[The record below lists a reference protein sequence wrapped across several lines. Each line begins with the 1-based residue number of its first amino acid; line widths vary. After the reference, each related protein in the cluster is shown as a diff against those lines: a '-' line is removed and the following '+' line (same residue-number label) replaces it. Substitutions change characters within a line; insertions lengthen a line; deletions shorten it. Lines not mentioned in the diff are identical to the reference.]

1 MARRRPPPEELPVV
15 FRFRPPAPA
24 PFVDLRGEMTHFQHV
39 SPMAETAPGQFEK
52 TVRLG
57 TGVYA
62 YKLFGGGDTWWP
74 DPENPRTRSRDGAR
88 NNVVVIGGTDEP
100 LLHAPARPFLFT
112 TEDGRLCVR
121 AALRRGAAESVAV
134 RWDEG
139 DGPRET
145 GMQIVAEE
153 DEHLLCEAH
162 LPASARAVE
171 YMFSLPNGHLVG
183 RAGAA
188 GQAFRVTRSHTFLET
203 PEWWRNAVV
212 YTVLL
217 DRFRRGEKGTW
228 GPPPEREMA
237 RWGGDLDGVTAA
249 LPYLAD
255 LGITVV
261 HLTPVTPAPSAH
273 RYDAVDPRAVDPALG
288 GAPALT
294 RLLEEA
300 HRRGLRVILDVAATH
315 VDRDFFAFRDV
326 RDRGPRSPYF
336 GWFHVHKYPFTEGI
350 DPGYEHYQKGQWRE
364 PLLDTDNPEVVD
376 YLADTFAGWAKL
388 GADGFR
394 VDAAADLPL
403 ATIRRFAEA
412 ARGVRD
418 DIVLYG
424 EVIPPNIHRFT
435 ADALDAAT
443 DFAVQ
448 ESLYDWLFRKRIG
461 ASRVALVNARRRFD
475 RGGPGTTALT
485 FTATHDQHRFRTL
498 TEDPRPARLAQLFV
512 LLGAPIPSLL
522 YGDEVGL
529 TPEWTELAPPKTPST
544 PTSEQGGA
552 RQASPFDG
560 APSPRLR
567 NTPAEPGF
575 EGVWGDRAPMHWPL
589 PGRES
594 APTWDL
600 ETLALV
606 KGALR
611 IRREN
616 KAIHSG
622 DEAFLALAPS
632 APAGAPG
639 EAAAGTP
646 EDRTGADDV
655 LAIRRSSGDEII
667 DVILHGGE
675 GYRTVTLPEG
685 APSGADVLL
694 TLGEAALESAPARAS
709 EAQASSASH
718 DSHAHEG
725 SPHDGS
731 PHDSNAHADSPRRV
745 RLGPYAA
752 IVLRRIPPAATVAL
766 WNELASQS
774 TLLSGLS
781 FREGS
786 LTSAPL
792 PAHLYVTVT
801 ERCNLSCAH
810 CITSAPEKTTSGRAR
825 TTSPWLVEA
834 LRGPFAAADYIGFVH
849 GGESL
854 VAPVFWDVL
863 RAAERARAGRPGR
876 VDIHV
881 LSNGMLLD
889 EPRVRRL
896 IDHGVTSLSV
906 SLDGATEVTND
917 TLRKGGRL
925 PTILANLRRT
935 AEIRRE
941 TAADLRIGVSTVVTA
956 GNVTELAALGRIVAD
971 LGLDWLKVEEIFPCT
986 PTARHQ
992 MILSRDPRV
1001 EAAMDDLRRALA
1013 RTGVVLV
1020 DHRDPPSGCACDG
1033 LQNPLLAEFRR
1044 ADDFA
1049 NRAVFHPCRME
1060 WEQACIDPD
1069 GTVHPVDYSRP
1080 PIGNLL
1086 HTSLAE
1092 MWNGPDMAS
1101 LRRAA
1106 LHRTPKRLRTSCP
1119 LT

>member
-1 MARRRPPPEELPVV
+1 MARRRPPPEELAVV
-15 FRFRPPAPA
+15 FLFRPPAQA

-39 SPMAETAPGQFEK
+39 SPMTETAPGQFEK

-62 YKLFGGGDTWWP
+62 YKLFGGGDSWWP
-74 DPENPRTRSRDGAR
+74 DPENPRTRSRDGVR
-88 NNVVVIGGTDEP
+88 NNVAVIGGTDEP

-112 TEDGRLCVR
+112 AEDGRLCVR
-121 AALRRGAAESVAV
+121 AALRRGAAESVSV

-145 GMQIVAEE
+145 PMQIVAEE

-171 YMFSLPNGHLVG
+171 YMFALPNGHLVG
-183 RAGAA
+183 RAGAS
-188 GQAFRVTRSHTFLET
+188 GQAFRVARSHTFPET
-203 PEWWRNAVV
+203 PEWWRDAVV
-212 YTVLL
+212 YTVFL
-217 DRFRRGEKGTW
+217 DRFRRGERGTW
-228 GPPPEREMA
+228 GPPPDHEMG

-255 LGITVV
+255 LGITVL

-288 GAPALT
+288 GEPALT
-294 RLLEEA
+294 RLFEEA
-300 HRRGLRVILDVAATH
+300 HARGLRVILDVAATH

-336 GWFHVHKYPFTEGI
+336 GWFHVRKYPFTEGI

-364 PLLDTDNPEVVD
+364 PLLNTDNPEVVD

-412 ARGVRD
+412 ARSVRD

-498 TEDPRPARLAQLFV
+498 TADPRPARLAQLFV
-512 LLGAPIPSLL
+512 LLGAAIPSIL

-529 TPEWTELAPPKTPST
+529 TPEWAETEPPEASSTTPST
-544 PTSEQGGA
+544 EKGGA
-552 RQASPFDG
+552 RQGSPVPG
-560 APSPRLR
+560 ATSPRLR
-567 NTPAEPGF
+567 SVTEEPGF
-575 EGVWGDRAPMHWPL
+575 EGIWGDRAPMHWPP
-589 PGRES
+589 PGQES
-594 APTWDL
+594 AATWDL

-622 DEAFLALAPS
+622 DEAFLAL
-632 APAGAPG
+632 
-639 EAAAGTP
+639 
-646 EDRTGADDV
+646 GADDV
-655 LAIRRSSGDEII
+655 LAIRRSAGDEII
-667 DVILHGGE
+667 DVILHGDE

-685 APSGADVLL
+685 APSGAEILL
-694 TLGEAALESAPARAS
+694 TLGEASLESPPTRAS
-709 EAQASSASH
+709 EAQESSAF
-718 DSHAHEG
+718 
-725 SPHDGS
+725 HDG
-731 PHDSNAHADSPRRV
+731 NAHDASPRDSDAPEDGPRRV
-745 RLGPYAA
+745 RLGPYAG
-752 IVLRRIPPAATVAL
+752 IVLRRVPPAESVAL

-810 CITSAPEKTTSGRAR
+810 CITAAPEKTTSGRAR

-863 RAAERARAGRPGR
+863 RAAETARAGRPGR

-889 EPRVRRL
+889 ETRVRRL
-896 IDHGVTSLSV
+896 IAHGVTSLSV

-941 TAADLRIGVSTVVTA
+941 TGADLRIGVSTVVTA
-956 GNVTELAALGRIVAD
+956 GNVVELAAMGRIVAD
-971 LGLDWLKVEEIFPCT
+971 IGLDWLKVEEIFPCT

-1001 EAAMDDLRRALA
+1001 EAAMDDLRRTLA

-1020 DHRDPPSGCACDG
+1020 DHRDPPSGCACEG
-1033 LQNPLLAEFRR
+1033 LQNPFLAEFRKS
-1044 ADDFA
+1044 DDFA
-1049 NRAVFHPCRME
+1049 NRTVFHPCRME

-1080 PIGNLL
+1080 SIGNLL

-1106 LHRTPKRLRTSCP
+1106 LQRTPRRLRTSCP
-1119 LT
+1119 LGA